1 MATATA
7 GVVTG
12 AAAVTG
18 GADPGTLGTTGR
30 ARGATVVGGAVICPL
45 PDRSGKPPTR
55 KYRTADAATTTT
67 TSAEIPMICL
77 DPDRLTGAW
86 ITSGPRP
93 SHALCWSAPGASA
106 TVAKPESD
114 TS

>member
-1 MATATA
+1 MATGTA
-7 GVVTG
+7 GVGTG

-18 GADPGTLGTTGR
+18 GADAGTLGTTGR

-45 PDRSGKPPTR
+45 PDRSGEPPTR
-55 KYRTADAATTTT
+55 KYTTAATTTTT

-93 SHALCWSAPGASA
+93 SHAPCWSAPGASA

-114 TS
+114 TP